1 MEEWWDKNQPEK
13 KKKKHRPWVIR
24 EREYKKLRREI

>member
-1 MEEWWDKNQPEK
+1 MEEGWDNNQQK
-13 KKKKHRPWVIR
+13 KKEIKHRPWVIR